1 MSRILE
7 RGDLFFFYR
16 PRVATDRIEGLRDVQ
31 RFFFVLEPD
40 PAKLFRRLVV
50 GQKRLPDPSEHQRAW
65 AFVADVAKR
74 PEELREELERKVYDT
89 KTRGTRVQPEA
100 RPAGE
105 ARYAIVEHDGHT
117 HVAYAL
123 ELPRRRGEVQKAL
136 GIEREASFIAAVRN
150 PDSPAPRGT
159 GLPPRERAAFPK
171 RLLELFRGRRFVPL
185 SPPEFLDYEGAE
197 IVLIGAAEDAE
208 RELGIDFDTRR
219 ERLEA
224 ADLVRDLR
232 LRIGEDVPAEPLK
245 GRWA

>member
-16 PRVATDRIEGLRDVQ
+16 PRVQTERVTELRDVQ
-31 RFFFVLEPD
+31 RFFFVVEPD
-40 PAKLFRRLVV
+40 GTKLFRRLVL
-50 GQKRLPDPSEHQRAW
+50 GRKRLPDPASHERTW
-65 AFVADVAKR
+65 AFVAEVATR
-74 PEELREELERKVYDT
+74 PEELLDELARKVYDT
-89 KTRGTRVQPEA
+89 KSGGTRVQPEA

-136 GIEREASFIAAVRN
+136 GIEREASFISAVRN
-150 PDSPAPRGT
+150 PEAPAPPGT
-159 GLPPRERAAFPK
+159 GLPRRERADFPN
-171 RLLELFRGRRFVPL
+171 RLRELFRGRRFASL
-185 SPPEFLDYEGAE
+185 SPPDFLNYEGAE
-197 IVLIGAAEDAE
+197 IVLIGAAEDAGQ
-208 RELGIDFDTRR
+208 ELGIDFDTRR

-224 ADLVRDLR
+224 SDLVRDLR